1 MLPRLHAG
9 QRHCHCDVTVMSLWS
24 HSFNLCFVFEF
35 FIFTHQVLK
44 FNLNSLSPQ
53 IKIYQLIFIKL
64 STGFNFTTNT
74 GLNIKLQNESRWS
87 MLLWTTHTQV
97 TDTLKLLSL
106 SGAPNDDIII
116 VLQCL
121 DAMLTR
127 RKKQVSLQRA
137 MAFVKRLSTLS
148 LHVLPN
154 ATVGILAANRATLHV
169 SVCVC
174 VNYSDRQ
181 KHYAN

>member
-1 MLPRLHAG
+1 MKHV
-9 QRHCHCDVTVMSLWS
+9 DVK
-24 HSFNLCFVFEF
+24 H
-35 FIFTHQVLK
+35 
-44 FNLNSLSPQ
+44 
-53 IKIYQLIFIKL
+53 
-64 STGFNFTTNT
+64 
-74 GLNIKLQNESRWS
+74 
-87 MLLWTTHTQV
+87 THTQV

-127 RKKQVSLQRA
+127 RKKQVTLQRA

-154 ATVGILAANRATLHV
+154 ATVGILAASRATMHV

-174 VNYSDRQ
+174 VCVCVCVFNRESELF
-181 KHYAN
+181 